1 MGNAPILTCL
11 QGKCIT
17 CLPRPRKMA
26 GCLRAARSKLSFG
39 DSAAQA
45 GARPFKVESLECRV
59 QSADMK
65 HEKLKLRTQQFA
77 LKVIKFC
84 EALPKDE
91 TGKTLGR
98 QLLRSGC
105 SVGANY
111 RACCRAKSKADFIS
125 KMGTVLEEADES
137 AYWIEL
143 LQDAGK
149 VQKGS
154 DDPLLREANELVAIA
169 ISSINTARRNSELGK

>member
-1 MGNAPILTCL
+1 M
-11 QGKCIT
+11 
-17 CLPRPRKMA
+17 
-26 GCLRAARSKLSFG
+26 
-39 DSAAQA
+39 
-45 GARPFKVESLECRV
+45 
-59 QSADMK
+59 QSSEIMK
-65 HEKLKLRTQQFA
+65 HENLKLRTQQFA

-91 TGKTLGR
+91 TSKTLGR

-137 AYWIEL
+137 AYWTEL
-143 LQDAGK
+143 LQNAGK
-149 VQKGS
+149 VQKGC
-154 DDPLLREANELVAIA
+154 DDPLLHEANELVAIA
-169 ISSINTARRNSELGK
+169 ISSINTARRNSEPGK